1 MSNEKIT
8 SLDVYKF
15 YDQKIKDSVSKNT
28 NEYIDKIFNSSNYD
42 KKLAD
47 ELVPKIDIQNEQ
59 IEAYNK
65 KFYNKP
71 KFFSRL
77 KGLIIFFGI
86 LLALGVTLGVL
97 GFLSILILWM
107 GYLGIGLGSL
117 GFILFI
123 VFMVLYFKWKKQ
135 AQIEK
140 TDITPILEQNKA
152 DIAAMHKEMRK
163 VINSIKARD
172 CFDIYEKSFE
182 NFKINNHISEEDY
195 SIWEDVLSQNKNESL
210 YCELH
215 GGVYYHPFMYLTA
228 ITW

>member
-15 YDQKIKDSVSKNT
+15 YNQKIKDSVSKNT
-28 NEYIDKIFNSSNYD
+28 NEYIDKIFGNSNYD

-77 KGLIIFFGI
+77 KGWIIFFGI
-86 LLALGVTLGVL
+86 LSALGVTIGVL
-97 GFLSILILWM
+97 GFLKILILCL

-117 GFILFI
+117 GLILFI

-135 AQIEK
+135 AKIEK
-140 TDITPILEQNKA
+140 TNITPILEQNKA

-182 NFKINNHISEEDY
+182 NFKINNQ
-195 SIWEDVLSQNKNESL
+195 L
-210 YCELH
+210 
-215 GGVYYHPFMYLTA
+215 
-228 ITW
+228 